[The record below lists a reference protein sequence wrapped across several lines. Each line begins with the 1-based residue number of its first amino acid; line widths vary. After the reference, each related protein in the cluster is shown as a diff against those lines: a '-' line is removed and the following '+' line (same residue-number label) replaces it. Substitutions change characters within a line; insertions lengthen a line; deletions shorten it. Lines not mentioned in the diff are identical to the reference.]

1 MVVVVVIIVVVV
13 VPFRSFVVLVVVYF
27 LADYFKGL
35 DSRLTLILDGEMV
48 ARDLCFDIVASL
60 VSFVL
65 LPLLTTFNS
74 VVDFVADA
82 ELKRSTASI

>member
-1 MVVVVVIIVVVV
+1 
-13 VPFRSFVVLVVVYF
+13 
-27 LADYFKGL
+27 
-35 DSRLTLILDGEMV
+35 MV